1 MISNLAEKFAEKLID
16 QETLQREDKEI
27 YSYGL
32 FMLFSNLIFSSFTLI
47 FGLILGM
54 LGESAVFYLVF
65 ILVRG
70 FAGGIHAEKESV
82 CTIATTLSLFFSLSA
97 IKVLS
102 LTDGRTV
109 SGFLFIAGLIC
120 IFLFSP
126 LDNDAKKLAA
136 EEKREYRKK
145 SLFVSAIISVLGVVF
160 LAFDA
165 MSFFYS
171 CASGIALEGILLTLG
186 KISSGRK
193 RRFSP

>member
-1 MISNLAEKFAEKLID
+1 MISNLAENAAAGLARVNAIQIGD
-16 QETLQREDKEI
+16 IEI
-27 YSYGL
+27 YRYGI
-32 FMLFSNLIFSSFTLI
+32 FMLFSN
-47 FGLILGM
+47 ILFFALSLCLGIIM
-54 LGESAVFYLVF
+54 GIAGESALFYF
-65 ILVRG
+65 AFTLVRS

-82 CTIATTLSLFFSLSA
+82 CTIATTLSLFFYLSA

-126 LDNDAKKLAA
+126 LDNDAKKLTA